1 MHFDASGIICAWD
14 EYPVENFPPFW
25 DWIERGIKA
34 GTFRM
39 SQVAFEEVGHKYPEC
54 ADWLTEKGIK
64 RIGLT
69 EEILNEAARIK
80 NLLEI
85 EEEAYGA
92 GVDENDLLIIA
103 TAKLESET
111 LLTQEFRQ
119 PAVPARKKKNF
130 RIPAVCELEE
140 VGVAHQ
146 NVRELIR
153 SSGEVF
159 G

>member
-1 MHFDASGIICAWD
+1 
-14 EYPVENFPPFW
+14 
-25 DWIERGIKA
+25 
-34 GTFRM
+34 M